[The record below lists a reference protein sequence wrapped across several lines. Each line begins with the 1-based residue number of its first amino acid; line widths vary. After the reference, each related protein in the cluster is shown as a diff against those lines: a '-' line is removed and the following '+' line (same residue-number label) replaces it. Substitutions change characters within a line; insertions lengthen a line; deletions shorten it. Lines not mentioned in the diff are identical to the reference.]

1 VKGGVAAFYM
11 AAVLLWAGALWT
23 MRPEPLALAALLPVA
38 LHLGWQAAALKP
50 ADGADA
56 LAKFRSNRGA
66 GMLMFLAC
74 LTIGTAARL

>member
-1 VKGGVAAFYM
+1 M
-11 AAVLLWAGALWT
+11 
-23 MRPEPLALAALLPVA
+23 AALLPA
-38 LHLGWQAAALKP
+38 AIHLGWQALALRP
-50 ADGADA
+50 ADGEDA